1 MFESDISLSLT
12 DLWDCVYYAT
22 GQQSRVS
29 AVGGMSHLLHR
40 QLLSVCLQTFLVKAS
55 LNVPEKVRTDDAS
68 PDVSLQVRGWSLPQL
83 SAGIRSIISIRYE

>member
-1 MFESDISLSLT
+1 
-12 DLWDCVYYAT
+12 
-22 GQQSRVS
+22 
-29 AVGGMSHLLHR
+29 MSHLLHR

-68 PDVSLQVRGWSLPQL
+68 PDVSLQVRGGSLPQL